1 MRAVLI
7 ASLAC
12 LVLSAPALAW
22 KGQPAKGVPT
32 LAQVTENAEKG
43 DVLVVEGTITKLG
56 TASGSARLVTLDDGT
71 GTVLVRVPENMLRR
85 LNGGND
91 PRVGRKVRVS
101 GRWDHAYLDK
111 DIWGIQALDA
121 EPIE

>member
-1 MRAVLI
+1 MRAALI

-12 LVLSAPALAW
+12 LTLAAPAAAW
-22 KGQPAKGVPT
+22 KGKPVKGTPT
-32 LAQVTENAEKG
+32 LAEVTANAEKG
-43 DVLVVEGTITKLG
+43 DVLVVEGTITELG
-56 TASGSARLVTLDDGT
+56 TASGTARLVTLDDGT

-91 PRVGRKVRVS
+91 PQLGRRVRVS

-111 DIWGIQALDA
+111 DVWGLQALDA
-121 EPIE
+121 ERVE

>member
-1 MRAVLI
+1 MRTGLI
-7 ASLAC
+7 AVLAC
-12 LVLSAPALAW
+12 LSFAAPALAW
-22 KGQPAKGVPT
+22 KGQPAKGTPT
-32 LAQVTENAEKG
+32 LAEVTANAEKG

-71 GTVLVRVPENMLRR
+71 GSVLVRVPENMLRK

-111 DIWGIQALDA
+111 DVWGIQALDA
-121 EPIE
+121 ESAE